1 MSLLLSNR
9 QIYTEAR
16 KIAYGHASG
25 TIEVSTSRRY
35 KNELPGQLRY
45 MLDLSIE
52 PLTSYAVSN
61 IKDWQLHLQFCCPY
75 SDSYPDYVHA
85 MGATSTF
92 VMDRLLNGEGVLE
105 AVAELVKIEDLETL
119 KVKFPCTCQTYRVGG
134 GIVAGR
140 FRPPTSETE
149 FQSILKVLEPLK
161 ALNIQKS
168 VMFIAARPCIGK
180 GDDSRHLWWQ
190 TLNTQCQKPACR
202 AFAARFRALKDFL

>member
-1 MSLLLSNR
+1 
-9 QIYTEAR
+9 
-16 KIAYGHASG
+16 
-25 TIEVSTSRRY
+25 
-35 KNELPGQLRY
+35 
-45 MLDLSIE
+45 
-52 PLTSYAVSN
+52 
-61 IKDWQLHLQFCCPY
+61 
-75 SDSYPDYVHA
+75 

-202 AFAARFRALKDFL
+202 AFAARFRALKDFLPRHPAQVQATLSLKTEMGKLIPNTKETTPVFARTAGIRTKDVHIALIPYPFLPPSSPHHRESLLEYLDLQ